1 MKRLILCD
9 MDGVL
14 ANNAHREHLL
24 PSKDDCN
31 TTEKWDAFN
40 NACDQD
46 EPIEQGFHLL
56 MEMSVFRFA
65 TSWALWSGRTE
76 TVQHKSAVWFDIH
89 AERLFKEHGYQ
100 WSFNQGRTC
109 YFRPAN
115 DHRKAADCKASLAQ
129 QAVLDA
135 GLEVGD
141 ELILIDDDLSV
152 LEECRKFFPNAICI
166 WIGNSHCSA
175 KANGVTT
182 K

>member
-46 EPIEQGFHLL
+46 EPIEAGFNLL
-56 MEMSVFRFA
+56 AELCYQAPSTR
-65 TSWALWSGRTE
+65 WALWSGRTE
-76 TVQHKSAVWFDIH
+76 DVLHKSQLWFDFH
-89 AERLFKEHGYQ
+89 ARSFYQ
-100 WSFNQGRTC
+100 NLHYEGVFNQNKTG
-109 YFRPAN
+109 YFRPRD
-115 DHRKAADCKASLAQ
+115 DHRRASDCKADLVK
-129 QAVLDA
+129 QAVANAQLV
-135 GLEVGD
+135 EGD